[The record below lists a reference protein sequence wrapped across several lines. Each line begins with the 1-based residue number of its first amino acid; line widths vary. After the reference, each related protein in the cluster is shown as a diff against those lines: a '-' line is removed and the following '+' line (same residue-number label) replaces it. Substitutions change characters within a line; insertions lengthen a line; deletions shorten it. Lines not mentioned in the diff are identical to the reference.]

1 MDLAPWLLL
10 ESKCWQEIWVPFE
23 LPCCAL
29 KMLDFEKLHVL
40 PICYFFTQL
49 YLKSYLWY
57 FATVQII
64 FWVPI
69 SLIGYHCSQALSK
82 ISYISPSRNNAEPEK
97 IRGRTINATEVFSR
111 SSWWLFAIGLRDTF
125 RKTNV
130 NTSTVQN
137 QILSIVPIPCCRILV
152 NADSVYRQ
160 EIWRQEICISY
171 RWSVGGVWIRDSAG

>member
-57 FATVQII
+57 FATVQIM

-137 QILSIVPIPCCRILV
+137 QILSIVPIQCCRILV